1 MNMENINDQPIEI
14 LVTIDQNYIK
24 PLEVMI
30 YSLKLNNLEQQM
42 RIWIIYDNIST
53 SALTALQNF
62 GQKIGIQVEALAMNA
77 DFTFPESLLNLHDY
91 PQEMYFRLLSGKIL
105 PSKLHRIIYLD
116 PDILVIN
123 SIRPL
128 WDLDLQGK
136 MFAAAVHEGLTD
148 IMSSINNI
156 RLGTTTAYFNSGIML
171 MDLDQMRQKVK
182 LDDLTDAINEH
193 HDTLILP
200 DQDILNYLYGE
211 DILQIPETQ
220 WNYDARAYSVYLTRS
235 AGEYNLE
242 WVMQNTS
249 ILHFCG
255 KPKPWQKENHSR
267 FKALYLN
274 YQQMTNNLTKAK
286 K

>member
-1 MNMENINDQPIEI
+1 MENINDQPIEI

>member
-1 MNMENINDQPIEI
+1 MENINDQPIEI

-24 PLEVMI
+24 PLEVMM

-105 PSKLHRIIYLD
+105 PSNLHRIIYLD

-123 SIRPL
+123 SIRSL

-182 LDDLTDAINEH
+182 LDDLTNAINEH

-235 AGEYNLE
+235 TGEYNLE